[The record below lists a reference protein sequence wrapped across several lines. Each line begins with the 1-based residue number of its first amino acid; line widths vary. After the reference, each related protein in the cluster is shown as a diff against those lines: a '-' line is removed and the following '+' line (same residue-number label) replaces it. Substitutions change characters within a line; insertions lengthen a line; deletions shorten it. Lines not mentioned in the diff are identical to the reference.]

1 MKTGSKSVE
10 KDVEIHAGD
19 DFSRPTAMQIDL
31 SALTHNLHAIR
42 AHVGKTKIM
51 AVVKANAYGHGLIEC
66 ARHLAGA
73 GADYFGVALVE
84 EGTALRRAGLTAPIL
99 IFGGLWNEQIKQYL
113 ECDLDIT
120 ASSADK
126 LRAIDAA
133 ADTAGK
139 RARVHLKIDTGM
151 GRIGVQHDRL
161 PRFADAVLEARHCDI
176 IGVYSHFATAEEADQ
191 NFAMLQLER
200 FNASIEY
207 LRSRGISWRL
217 THMAN
222 SAGLMNFPE
231 SHFDMVR
238 PGLALYGIVPDA
250 AMEGVLPLRSVMRL
264 TSKVVYFKVVET
276 EQGISYGHRWRAP
289 QQTRIVTVPVGYGD
303 GYSRGLS
310 GRAEVLIRGRRYPV
324 VGSICMN
331 QMMVDVGADE
341 AFNGDEVVLIG
352 RQEHTGRSEEITA
365 AELAEKLGT
374 TPHEILTN
382 TNLRVPRIY
391 LS

>member
-1 MKTGSKSVE
+1 MESQTE
-10 KDVEIHAGD
+10 N

-42 AHVGKTKIM
+42 AHTGKAKIM

-66 ARHLAGA
+66 AHYLAQA
-73 GADYFGVALVE
+73 GADYFGVALME
-84 EGTALRRAGLTAPIL
+84 EGIALRCAGISMPVLV
-99 IFGGLWNEQIKQYL
+99 FGGLWSKQINQYL
-113 ECDLDIT
+113 EYDLDIT

-133 ADTAGK
+133 ASAGGR

-161 PRFADAVLEARHCDI
+161 PRFVDALLEAQHCDI
-176 IGVYSHFATAEEADQ
+176 IGVYSHFATAEETDQ
-191 NFAMLQLER
+191 SFARLQLRR

-207 LRSRGISWRL
+207 LRSRGVGWRL

-222 SAGLMNFPE
+222 SAALMNFSE
-231 SHFDMVR
+231 SYFDMVR
-238 PGLALYGIVPDA
+238 PGLALYGIAPDV
-250 AMEGVLPLRSVMRL
+250 AMESILPLRPAMRL
-264 TSKVVYFKVVET
+264 TSKVVYFKVVEA
-276 EQGISYGHRWRAP
+276 EQGISYGHHWRAP

-310 GRAEVLIRGRRYPV
+310 GHAEVLIRGCRYPV
-324 VGSICMN
+324 VGNICMD
-331 QMMVDVGADE
+331 QMMVDIGPGE

-352 RQEHTGRSEEITA
+352 RQGNEEITVVQ
-365 AELAEKLGT
+365 LAQKLNT
-374 TPHEILTN
+374 TPHEILTA
-382 TNLRVPRIY
+382 TNARVPRVYIN
-391 LS
+391 S